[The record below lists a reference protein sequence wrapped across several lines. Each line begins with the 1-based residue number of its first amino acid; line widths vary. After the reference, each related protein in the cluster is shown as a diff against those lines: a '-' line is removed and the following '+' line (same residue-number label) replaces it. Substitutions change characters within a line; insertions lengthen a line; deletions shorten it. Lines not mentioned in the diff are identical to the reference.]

1 MKSYKMKINGENY
14 NAKIISFDAEHA
26 KVEVNGNVFLVEFE
40 EDSHNPIPK
49 ITRTVKE
56 SPDSPQLFVDFGD
69 GSVKAPIPGVIFSIK
84 KKVGDRVEKGE
95 TVVVLEA
102 MKMESDIETPE
113 AGVIEEI
120 FVKER
125 AAVQENDSLFRVKFD
140 QVAIAPA
147 PKTKTKEQKR
157 SAPIPQAAPI
167 HTPTPAPAGTNSV
180 VAPIPGTV
188 FDILVKVGDK
198 ITADQPV
205 LILEAMKMESEISS
219 VYSGTVTKVLVTKG
233 QAVQE
238 DEVLILLGD

>member
-14 NAKIISFDAEHA
+14 DAKIITFDAEHA

-40 EDSHNPIPK
+40 EDSHNPVPK

-56 SPDSPQLFVDFGD
+56 SPDAPQLFVDFGD
-69 GSVKAPIPGVIFSIK
+69 GSVKAPIPGFIFSIK

-125 AAVQENDSLFRVKFD
+125 AAVQENDPLFKVKFD
-140 QVAIAPA
+140 QVAVAPA
-147 PKTKTKEQKR
+147 PKTKIKEPKR
-157 SAPIPQAAPI
+157 STPIPQAAP
-167 HTPTPAPAGTNSV
+167 TATPAPAGTKSV

-238 DEVLILLGD
+238 DEALILLGD